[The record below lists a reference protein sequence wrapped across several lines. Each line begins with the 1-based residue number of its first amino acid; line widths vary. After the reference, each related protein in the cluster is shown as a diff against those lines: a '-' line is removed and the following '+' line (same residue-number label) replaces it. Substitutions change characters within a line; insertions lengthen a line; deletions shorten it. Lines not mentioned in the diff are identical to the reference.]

1 MSKQKLGR
9 GLEAILSPLTA
20 GTNSQNTEN
29 IINIAIDKI
38 KPNKYQPRLVFNE
51 EKLKDLAE
59 SIKQK
64 GLIEPIMVVQSVVPG
79 EYELIAGERRL
90 RASKLA
96 GLTEIKA
103 IVNKAASDKDK
114 LDLALIENLQRED
127 LNPIEEAKAYKLYS
141 DKYKYTQE
149 EISKIVNKNRAVIAN
164 TLRLLNLAE
173 DIQDL
178 ISSGKISSGHGRML
192 ASLDNKQDVE
202 ALAKKIIDE
211 NLTVRQVENIVS
223 EIKTKVPKKHKNQ
236 KQQNVEITN
245 LVEELQRLFGTKVKI
260 TGNGKKGKIIL
271 DYCNLEDLERI
282 TNSLKN

>member
-20 GTNSQNTEN
+20 NTNNQNTEN

-38 KPNKYQPRLVFNE
+38 KPNKYQPRAVFDE

-164 TLRLLNLAE
+164 TMRLLNLAE
-173 DIQDL
+173 EIQDL

-192 ASLDNKQDVE
+192 ASLENKQDVE
-202 ALAKKIIDE
+202 MLTKKILDE

-223 EIKTKVPKKHKNQ
+223 EIKTKVTKKHKNQ
-236 KQQNVEITN
+236 KQQNIEIVN

-282 TNSLKN
+282 INSLKN

>member
-9 GLEAILSPLTA
+9 GLEAILSPLTVN
-20 GTNSQNTEN
+20 TNNQNTEN

-38 KPNKYQPRLVFNE
+38 KPNKYQPRAVFDE
-51 EKLKDLAE
+51 EKLKELAE

-164 TLRLLNLAE
+164 TMRLLNLAQE
-173 DIQDL
+173 IQDL

-192 ASLDNKQDVE
+192 ASLENKQDVE
-202 ALAKKIIDE
+202 MLAKKILDE
-211 NLTVRQVENIVS
+211 NLTVRQVENIVA

-236 KQQNVEITN
+236 KQQNVEIIN

>member
-9 GLEAILSPLTA
+9 GLEAILTPLTA
-20 GTNSQNTEN
+20 NSNTGNEN
-29 IINIAIDKI
+29 IINISIDKI
-38 KPNKYQPRLVFNE
+38 KPNKYQPRAVFDE
-51 EKLKDLAE
+51 EKLKELAE

-64 GLIEPIMVVQSVVPG
+64 GLIEPVMVVQSVVPG

-127 LNPIEEAKAYKLYS
+127 LNPIEEAKAYKMYS

-149 EISKIVNKNRAVIAN
+149 EISKIVNKNRTVIAN
-164 TLRLLNLAE
+164 TMRLLNLDIE
-173 DIQDL
+173 IQDL
-178 ISSGKISSGHGRML
+178 ISSGKISAGHGRML
-192 ASLDNKQDVE
+192 ASLENKQDIEQLV
-202 ALAKKIIDE
+202 KKIMEE

-223 EIKTKVPKKHKNQ
+223 EIKTKTPKKQKNQ
-236 KQQNVEITN
+236 NQQNVEIVN
-245 LVEELQRLFGTKVKI
+245 LVEDLQRLFGTKVKI
-260 TGNGKKGKIIL
+260 TGNGKKGKIIF

-282 TNSLKN
+282 TNSLKS

>member
-9 GLEAILSPLTA
+9 GLEAILTPL
-20 GTNSQNTEN
+20 TEN

-38 KPNKYQPRLVFNE
+38 KPNKYQPRFVFDE

-59 SIKQK
+59 SIKNK

-90 RASKLA
+90 RASKIA

-114 LDLALIENLQRED
+114 LDLALVENLQRED

-164 TLRLLNLAE
+164 TMRLLNLDQE
-173 DIQDL
+173 IQDL

-192 ASLDNKQDVE
+192 ASLENKQDIE

-211 NLTVRQVENIVS
+211 NLTVRQVENIVA
-223 EIKTKVPKKHKNQ
+223 EIKTKLPKKQ
-236 KQQNVEITN
+236 KKQKPQSVEIVN
-245 LVEELQRLFGTKVKI
+245 LVEELQRLFGTKVRI

-282 TNSLKN
+282 INSLKN

>member
-20 GTNSQNTEN
+20 NTNNQNTEN

-38 KPNKYQPRLVFNE
+38 KPNKYQPRVIFDE

-164 TLRLLNLAE
+164 TMRLLNLAE
-173 DIQDL
+173 EIQDL

-192 ASLDNKQDVE
+192 ASLENKQDVE
-202 ALAKKIIDE
+202 LLAKKILDE
-211 NLTVRQVENIVS
+211 NLTVRQVENIVA
-223 EIKTKVPKKHKNQ
+223 EIKIKVSKKHKNQ
-236 KQQNVEITN
+236 KQQTVEITN

-260 TGNGKKGKIIL
+260 TGNGKKGKIIF

>member
-192 ASLDNKQDVE
+192 ASLDNKQDIE